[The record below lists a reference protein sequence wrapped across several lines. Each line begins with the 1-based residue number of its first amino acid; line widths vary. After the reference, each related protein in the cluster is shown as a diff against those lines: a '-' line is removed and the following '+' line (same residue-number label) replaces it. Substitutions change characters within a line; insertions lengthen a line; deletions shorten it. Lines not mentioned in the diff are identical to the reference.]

1 MALPVLSPDIPY
13 VRKTGKAKP
22 MSKVIHI
29 FAAVACFTLM
39 ILAIIE
45 FINGNLMAAA
55 VSLTYGFL
63 VAVWASIKTWQLSRD
78 D

>member
-1 MALPVLSPDIPY
+1 MY
-13 VRKTGKAKP
+13 GKSKGNK

-29 FAAVACFTLM
+29 FAAVGCFSLM